1 MCSSSVQRCSRGPD
15 GTSEVNDMLLQAIKA
30 DDVAMLRTLIGE
42 GADPDECDENGWTAL
57 CWAASRGNSAAVEVL
72 CEAGAN
78 LFKCGDDHRTPYK
91 IALAGSHRE
100 VARQLRELERASGS
114 DLRKTSSG
122 DNEGRLY
129 CKAYTVAELSRFPQW
144 PTLTGGVSVESD
156 EPVFI
161 HQNYV
166 VTRSIWHDKDLLLT
180 DVTAGWRAFC
190 EQALG
195 FKVPDDLDLIAV

>member
-1 MCSSSVQRCSRGPD
+1 
-15 GTSEVNDMLLQAIKA
+15 MLLQAIKA
-30 DDVAMLRTLIGE
+30 NDGETLRTLIRE

-57 CWAASRGNSAAVEVL
+57 CWAASRGNSDAVEIL
-72 CEAGAN
+72 CDAGAS
-78 LFKCGDDHRTPYK
+78 LFKCGDDQRTPYK

-100 VARQLRELERASGS
+100 VARRLRDLERASGS
-114 DLRKTSSG
+114 DLQKTSSG
-122 DNEGRLY
+122 DSEGRLY
-129 CKAYTVAELSRFPQW
+129 CKAYTGAELSRFSEW
-144 PTLTGGVSVESD
+144 STLTGGVSIDSD
-156 EPVFI
+156 ELVFI
-161 HQNYV
+161 HQNYI